1 MTPPAD
7 GAAPDAATGPAVD
20 ARNPWLGLASF
31 TEETRQYF
39 YGREDEVAELARRV
53 QRKRLTILFG
63 QSGLGK
69 TSILRAGLVP
79 RLRAQGYC
87 PVYVRIDYGRD
98 SPPPAEQIKQAIA
111 RTARGSGEWTQVGVA
126 EAGESLWEFLH
137 HRDDVLRDESG
148 VTLTPLLIFDQFEE
162 IFTLGQG
169 DDFGRARAAT
179 FVTDLSDLVE
189 NRPPV
194 ALEAKLE
201 SDEAAAERFDFARSD
216 YRVLIALRE
225 DYLAPLE
232 GLKSSMP
239 SITQNRLRLAPM
251 TGQQALAAVT
261 GPGAGL
267 VSDEVAAAIVRF
279 VAGGAEIANAE
290 VEPSLLSLICR
301 ELNDTRVAQGR
312 DEISLDLLD
321 GSRSAILGNFYERAL
336 ADQPAA
342 VRRVIEDELLTA
354 SGFRENIAEER
365 MQASLAAAGAGPD
378 TLAVLVNRRLL
389 RIEERLDIRRVEL
402 THDVLC
408 DVVKGSRDLRQ
419 EREARD
425 RTERLLAEQKA
436 REIAARTALVRARQV
451 AAVCAVLALLAIVA
465 AGFAYVSTQ
474 RAQRAE
480 LAARESR
487 AQAERARSEA
497 EHLLGYLNDDFA
509 SELEGFGRLG
519 LVMDLGQKELDYY
532 RSLPAA
538 LQTTD
543 TIRSEALA
551 KVRFGIALQMQAKL
565 PEAGKVLADAVAA
578 LEKLRAARDTT
589 EGTAIGLGL
598 GYGAQGDVDDR
609 LGRGSGLALA
619 LKAEQVLRR
628 YAEVPEPSVAVRRA
642 YGMLTMSLG
651 TYQGEDGEA
660 MLDRSREVYA
670 SLGALALKD
679 VQAAAYYA
687 SAEAFECEPLY
698 DRGRLDEMRTLA
710 NEAVTLST
718 RVLDTRPGHLVA
730 LRARLGAY
738 GYLAAA
744 ARDEMH
750 LDDAITLFAKSD
762 VDSAALV
769 RLDPTNVEDR
779 FGLEASARR
788 TAEIDREMGRPRE
801 AVASYGRALAELRTE
816 PVGGSLR
823 DGLVV
828 YEHSARSTLQFD
840 LGDSAASAES
850 LAAMDREVE
859 GIRHRR
865 SPDDELLARAEGLS
879 AITRAELSLLRG
891 EPSSARAFAAKSLE
905 HWVQSKSQNYAVV
918 NAVTDRR
925 IYANLQIAEADYRL
939 GDYANAEQAARAA
952 LEVVH
957 SQPLFRGPE
966 KRREA
971 RVITVLALALARLG
985 RSEDARTLIEPV
997 VKLERAFYARN
1008 RDSALQRLD
1017 LAKALFVQGL
1027 VDDTRRAELLRE
1039 AASTIAALPAEMRSL
1054 KSIRTVASR
1063 VDDEIVGRPP
1073 SRPANA
1079 THN

>member
-1 MTPPAD
+1 MSPPAD
-7 GAAPDAATGPAVD
+7 GSAAGTATGPAVD

-53 QRKRLTILFG
+53 QRKRLTVLFG

-137 HRDDVLRDESG
+137 HRDDVLRDEAG
-148 VTLTPLLIFDQFEE
+148 ATLIPLLIFDQFEE

-179 FVTDLSDLVE
+179 FVTDLADLVE
-189 NRPPV
+189 NRPPA

-365 MQASLAAAGAGPD
+365 MQASLAAAGADPD
-378 TLAVLVNRRLL
+378 TLAILVNRRLL

-451 AAVCAVLALLAIVA
+451 ATVCAVLALLAIVA

-474 RAQRAE
+474 RAHHAE

-487 AQAERARSEA
+487 AAAEKARSEA

-551 KVRFGIALQMQAKL
+551 KVRFGVALQMQAKL
-565 PEAGKVLADAVAA
+565 PEAAKLLADAVTA
-578 LEKLRAARDTT
+578 LEKLRAAGDLS
-589 EGTAIGLGL
+589 EGTAVGLGL

-609 LGRGSGLALA
+609 LGKGSGLTMAV
-619 LKAEQVLRR
+619 KAEELLRP
-628 YAEVPEPSVAVRRA
+628 YADAPQPSIAVRRT
-642 YGMLTMSLG
+642 YGMLAMSLG

-660 MLDRSREVYA
+660 ALERSRKVYA
-670 SLGALALKD
+670 SLGALELKD
-679 VQAAAYYA
+679 VQAAANYA
-687 SAEAFECEPLY
+687 AAEAFECEPLFE
-698 DRGRLDEMRTLA
+698 RGRIDDLRKLA
-710 NEAVTLST
+710 NEAVALAS
-718 RVLDTRPGHLVA
+718 RILDVRPGHLVA
-730 LRARLGAY
+730 LRARQSAT

-744 ARDEMH
+744 ARDEMQ
-750 LDDAITLFAKSD
+750 LGEAIALFAKSD

-788 TAEIDREMGRPRE
+788 SAEIAREMGRPR
-801 AVASYGRALAELRTE
+801 AAITDYGRALFELRAE
-816 PVGGSLR
+816 GGSNGLR

-828 YEHSARSTLQFD
+828 YEHASRAVLQAD

-850 LAAMDREVE
+850 LAALERDLAGVHQRWQATDLEVRVE
-859 GIRHRR
+859 G
-865 SPDDELLARAEGLS
+865 SFAN
-879 AITRAELSLLRG
+879 TRAELALLQGDPAAARDWAVKSF
-891 EPSSARAFAAKSLE
+891 EYFQKSASD
-905 HWVQSKSQNYAVV
+905 NYVV
-918 NAVTDRR
+918 ISTVMDRR
-925 IYANLQIAEADYRL
+925 ITTKLLVAEASYRL
-939 GDYANAEQAARAA
+939 GDYATAEQAARAA
-952 LEVVH
+952 LETVR

-971 RVITVLALALARLG
+971 RVITVQALALARLG
-985 RSEDARTLIEPV
+985 RTDEARSLIEPV
-997 VKLERAFYARN
+997 VKLERALYGRN
-1008 RDSALQRLD
+1008 RDSALQRLV

-1027 VDDTRRAELLRE
+1027 VDGTRRADLLRE
-1039 AASTIAALPAEMRSL
+1039 AASTIAALPAEMRGL
-1054 KSIRTVASR
+1054 KSIRTVAAR
-1063 VDDEIVGRPP
+1063 VDDEIAGRGPP
-1073 SRPANA
+1073 VPGA
-1079 THN
+1079 TPRS

>member
-1 MTPPAD
+1 MSPPAD
-7 GAAPDAATGPAVD
+7 GTALGAATGPTVD

-53 QRKRLTILFG
+53 QRKRLTVLFG

-87 PVYVRIDYGRD
+87 PIYVRIDYGRE

-111 RTARGSGEWTQVGVA
+111 RTARRSGEWTQVGVA
-126 EAGESLWEFLH
+126 EEGESLWEYLH
-137 HRDDVLRDESG
+137 HRDDVLRDEAG
-148 VTLTPLLIFDQFEE
+148 ATLIPLLIFDQFEE

-179 FVTDLSDLVE
+179 FVTDLADLVE

-251 TGQQALAAVT
+251 TGAQALAAVT

-267 VSDEVAAAIVRF
+267 VSEEVAAAIVRF

-312 DEISLDLLD
+312 DSISLDILD

-336 ADQPAA
+336 VDQPAA

-365 MQASLAAAGAGPD
+365 MQASLAAAGAAPD

-389 RIEERLDIRRVEL
+389 RIEERLDVRRVEL

-419 EREARD
+419 AREARD
-425 RTERLLAEQKA
+425 RTERLLAEQKT
-436 REIAARTALVRARQV
+436 RELAARTALVRARQV
-451 AAVCAVLALLAIVA
+451 AAGCAVLALLAIVA

-474 RAQRAE
+474 RAHRAE

-509 SELEGFGRLG
+509 SELEGIGRLG

-551 KVRFGIALQMQAKL
+551 KVRFGIALQFQSKL
-565 PEAGKVLADAVAA
+565 PEAARMLADAVAA
-578 LEKLRAARDTT
+578 LEKLRAAGDTS
-589 EGTAIGLGL
+589 EGTAVGLGL

-609 LGRGSGLALA
+609 RGKGSGLTLA
-619 LKAEQVLRR
+619 QKAEEIVRP
-628 YAEVPEPSVAVRRA
+628 YFDAPNASIAVRRA
-642 YGMLTMSLG
+642 YGILAMSLG

-660 MLDRSREVYA
+660 VIERSRQAYA
-670 SLGALALKD
+670 SLGALELKD
-679 VQAAAYYA
+679 LQAAANYA
-687 SAEAFECEPLY
+687 AAEAFECEPLY
-698 DRGRLDEMRTLA
+698 DRGRIEEVRKLA
-710 NEAVTLST
+710 NEAVTLAS
-718 RVLDTRPGHLVA
+718 RVLDVRPGHLVA
-730 LRARLGAY
+730 LRARQSANA
-738 GYLAAA
+738 YLAFAN
-744 ARDEMH
+744 RDEMH
-750 LDDAITLFAKSD
+750 LAEAIALFAKSD
-762 VDSAALV
+762 TDGAALV

-779 FGLEASARR
+779 FGLESSARR
-788 TAEIDREMGRPRE
+788 SAEIAREMGQPRA
-801 AVASYGRALAELRTE
+801 AVAHFARSIAEFRSDPE
-816 PVGGSLR
+816 GSNQR
-823 DGLVV
+823 DGLLV
-828 YEHSARSTLQFD
+828 YVNSARAVLQAD
-840 LGDSAASAES
+840 LGDSAESAES
-850 LAAMDREVE
+850 VAAVEREIDRIHHFRGADDDLRIRADGLLVSLQADLA
-859 GIRHRR
+859 
-865 SPDDELLARAEGLS
+865 
-879 AITRAELSLLRG
+879 LLRG
-891 EPSSARAFAAKSLE
+891 DAGAARVFAAKSVE
-905 HWVQSKSQNYAVV
+905 MFPRSHSDNFAVV
-918 NAVTDRR
+918 YLVTDQKVVTG
-925 IYANLQIAEADYRL
+925 LLLAEADYRL
-939 GDYANAEQAARAA
+939 GDYAGAERAARVA
-952 LEVVH
+952 LEVVR

-971 RVITVLALALARLG
+971 RVVTYQALALARLG
-985 RSEDARTLIEPV
+985 RADEARTLIEPV
-997 VKLERAFYARN
+997 IKIERGFFARN

-1017 LAKALFVQGL
+1017 LAKALFVHGL
-1027 VDDTRRAELLRE
+1027 VDGAHRAEHLHE
-1039 AASTIAALPAEMRSL
+1039 SASILAALPAEMRGL
-1054 KSIRTVASR
+1054 KSIRAVIAR
-1063 VDDEIVGRPP
+1063 VDDEIAGRTPTP
-1073 SRPANA
+1073 ASATPRP
-1079 THN
+1079 